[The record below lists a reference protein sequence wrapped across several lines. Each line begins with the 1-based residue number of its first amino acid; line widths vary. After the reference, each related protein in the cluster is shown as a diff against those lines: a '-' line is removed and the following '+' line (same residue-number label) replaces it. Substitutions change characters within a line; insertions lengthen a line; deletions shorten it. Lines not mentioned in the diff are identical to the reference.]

1 MNENEK
7 DQYIV
12 PFKGKLLSRREA
24 NKVGFS
30 IISGLIGALGAR
42 FAVGS
47 NNKFLVLLVPVLFVG
62 LAYFV
67 VADRV
72 FKK

>member
-1 MNENEK
+1 MNEKEK
-7 DQYIV
+7 DEYVV
-12 PFKGKLLSRREA
+12 PFKGKLLSKREA

-30 IISGLIGALGAR
+30 IISGFIGALGAR
-42 FAVGS
+42 FAVGP
-47 NNKFLVLLVPVLFVG
+47 NNKFLVLLVSVLFAGV
-62 LAYFV
+62 AYFV